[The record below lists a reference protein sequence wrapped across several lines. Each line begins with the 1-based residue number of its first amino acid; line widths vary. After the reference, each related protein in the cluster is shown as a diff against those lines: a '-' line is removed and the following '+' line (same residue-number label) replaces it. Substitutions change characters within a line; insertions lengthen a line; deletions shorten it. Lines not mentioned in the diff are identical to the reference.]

1 MSVAEKPISSVTNP
15 ALVTEGHDGSKCK
28 NDDVE

>member
-1 MSVAEKPISSVTNP
+1 MSVAENSVSSVTNP
-15 ALVTEGHDGSKCK
+15 AFVTEGHGGSKCK